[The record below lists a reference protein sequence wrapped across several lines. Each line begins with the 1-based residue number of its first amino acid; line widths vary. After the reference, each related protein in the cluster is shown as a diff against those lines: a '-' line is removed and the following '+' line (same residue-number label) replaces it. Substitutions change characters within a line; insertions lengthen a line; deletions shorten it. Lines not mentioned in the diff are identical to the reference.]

1 MAISDYLLN
10 YPQAPKLKT
19 NYAANA
25 LQNLQQS
32 GNPFAGIAGA
42 LLSPFAA
49 KTDRDNA
56 QALQQYEQEAGLAQ
70 TLANWG
76 RQDELEK
83 RKREWALQDAQTAR
97 ENKLADA
104 QAQYQREDEL
114 AQRNREWGLADALR
128 QYKRDDEVAS
138 RALSDKMA
146 LLDKQQQ
153 GDLAKALL
161 AYQNKNTEGGTFGQE
176 YQKQRA
182 QQYAQMQQ
190 ELAEGSGNLDTL
202 KQTVERALE
211 LNKTARSGFLADT
224 RQSLG
229 RMFGGGEQTS
239 AGAELQGLMKNEL
252 VGQLK
257 KVFGGNITEG
267 EREYLNQLYAA
278 DLSMSEGEREALIRN
293 LYDSAAKRQQ
303 ANQSAFDRLFG
314 TQTQMPQEGQE
325 LDGYVFLGGD
335 PADPKNWRAKQ

>member
-1 MAISDYLLN
+1 MSIADSLIN

-32 GNPFAGIAGA
+32 GNPFAGIASA
-42 LLSPFAA
+42 FLSPFAA

-56 QALQQYEQEAGLAQ
+56 QALQQYAQQNDLAN
-70 TLANWG
+70 TLMNWG
-76 RQDELEK
+76 RQDELAQ
-83 RKREWALQDAQTAR
+83 RQRNWDLQDAQTAR

-104 QAQYQREDEL
+104 LEQYRREDEV
-114 AQRNREWGLADALR
+114 AQRNRDWELAD
-128 QYKRDDEVAS
+128 
-138 RALSDKMA
+138 RAAEFDNNMGLIKAKQEGDLPKA
-146 LLDKQQQ
+146 LLD
-153 GDLAKALL
+153 
-161 AYQNKNTEGGTFGQE
+161 YQNKDKSGGVFGQE
-176 YQKQRA
+176 YQKQRG
-182 QQYAQMQQ
+182 QQYAQMQKDI
-190 ELAEGSGNLDTL
+190 AEGRGNLDAL
-202 KQTVERALE
+202 KQTVDRALE
-211 LNKTARSGFLADT
+211 LNKMARSGLGGNF

-229 RMFGGGEQTS
+229 RMFGGGEQTT

-293 LYDSAAKRQQ
+293 LYGSAVKRQK
-303 ANQSAFDRLFG
+303 ASESAFDSLFG
-314 TQTQMPQEGQE
+314 TQPQTPQEGQE
-325 LDGYVFLGGD
+325 MDGYVFLGGD
-335 PADPKNWRAKQ
+335 PSNPKNWRAKQ

>member
-32 GNPFAGIAGA
+32 GNPFAGLVGA
-42 LLSPFAA
+42 FLSPLSA

-56 QALQQYEQEAGLAQ
+56 RALQQYSQEAGLVQ
-70 TLANWG
+70 TLMNWG
-76 RQDELEK
+76 RQDALDQ
-83 RKREWALQDAQTAR
+83 RNRDWALQDAQTER

-104 QAQYQREDEL
+104 LAQYQRED
-114 AQRNREWGLADALR
+114 AVAKRNREWDLN
-128 QYKRDDEVAS
+128 
-138 RALSDKMA
+138 DKMA
-146 LLDKQQQ
+146 LLEKQQQ

-161 AYQNKNTEGGTFGQE
+161 SYQNKNTEGGAFGQE

-190 ELAEGSGNLDTL
+190 ELAEGSGNLETL
-202 KQTVERALE
+202 KQTVDRALE

-293 LYDSAAKRQQ
+293 LYDSAVKRQQ
-303 ANQSAFDRLFG
+303 ANQSAFNSLFG
-314 TQTQMPQEGQE
+314 GQTQTPQEGQE
-325 LDGYVFLGGD
+325 MDGYVFLGGD
-335 PADPKNWRAKQ
+335 PANPSNWRAK

>member
-1 MAISDYLLN
+1 MAIADYLLN

-32 GNPFAGIAGA
+32 GNPFAGVAGV

-56 QALQQYEQEAGLAQ
+56 HALQQYEQEAGLAQ

-83 RKREWALQDAQTAR
+83 RKRDWALQDAQTER

-104 QAQYQREDEL
+104 LAQYRREDAV
-114 AQRNREWGLADALR
+114 AQKNREWGLT
-128 QYKRDDEVAS
+128 
-138 RALSDKMA
+138 DKMA
-146 LLDKQQQ
+146 LLEKQQQ
-153 GDLAKALL
+153 GDLTKALL
-161 AYQNKNTEGGTFGQE
+161 AYQNKNTDGGAFGQD

-190 ELAEGSGNLDTL
+190 DLAEGRGNLDAL

-211 LNKTARSGFLADT
+211 LNKIARSSILANT
-224 RQSLG
+224 RQAVG
-229 RMFGGGEQTS
+229 RMLGGGEQTS
-239 AGAELQGLMKNEL
+239 AGAELQGLMKNDS
-252 VGQLK
+252 LK
-257 KVFGGNITEG
+257 KCLAET
-267 EREYLNQLYAA
+267 LP
-278 DLSMSEGEREALIRN
+278 
-293 LYDSAAKRQQ
+293 K
-303 ANQSAFDRLFG
+303 ANASI
-314 TQTQMPQEGQE
+314 
-325 LDGYVFLGGD
+325 
-335 PADPKNWRAKQ
+335 